1 VAVGIAVVVVTIWLR
16 VSLQMVVTE
25 DEVRQSGP
33 CTCTSCVCM
42 CVCVRAVN
50 FRQSHPNKPIG
61 TLLNDG
67 VEVRGTDAELD
78 KHPTSDIHS
87 R

>member
-1 VAVGIAVVVVTIWLR
+1 MRSDSQDHAHVPVV
-16 VSLQMVVTE
+16 
-25 DEVRQSGP
+25 
-33 CTCTSCVCM
+33 CV

-50 FRQSHPNKPIG
+50 VRQSHPNKPIG
-61 TLLNDG
+61 TLLKDG
-67 VEVRGTDAELD
+67 VEVHGTDAELD